1 MSKSTLKIL
10 LPHDLEE
17 QQCPEILDVIALH
30 KHHQQKQ
37 LDAVAICRDESGNV
51 IAKFGDL
58 SWDCS
63 RLVTTKNAS
72 HRKIDFSEFRQYPA
86 LLNEM
91 KLICYGWLFT
101 RNLQYSSPTKMST
114 IIGRISGLK
123 MSYRF
128 LSENGLSTIS
138 ALDVPAQWAKFLSF
152 LEVQRKSA
160 GTLTHILCAIQQARR
175 LFPWLGYGVSDMSFS
190 PVRLSKK
197 LCRPEASEREQ
208 TLAIPERLADKLL
221 HHAVNIVETAWP
233 YRARLGETERLL
245 QENYEA
251 GERAVNEKIRT
262 GVWKWLNEENGSAE
276 FRHRFAKEAVYL
288 APKKAS
294 DIIAG
299 QLSGYPDCPL
309 IANGIWWSK
318 YRANLLS
325 ACFVCCAA
333 FSGMRESELFELTP
347 YSYYSAIYSG
357 RTFHFLKAK
366 THKMGEK
373 HTEWVVAPIVQKVI
387 QLVVALTEHLRTQ
400 ILEHAVT
407 AREKE
412 LAQSL
417 WLSQGQRSTQPK
429 RISNWT
435 LRLANYSKLAGLYVS
450 QEDYDECLRANPNSN
465 ERIRNHVEIGKCWK
479 LSPHQFRRT
488 LAFFAIKNRLG
499 NAIAIK
505 QQFKHLY
512 LQMSEWYCEGGI
524 PSRLHNVGIDKELQK
539 MIDTAGYEQIAQKYW
554 GWFKGSGVLS
564 GSHGKDIVKMRDD
577 LPLVYRNWESLL
589 KQVKE
594 KRLTLHGTLHAYCKN
609 GYDCDMGGVINPAFC
624 VDCGSHGSIIDEEQA
639 MWWKKKHDSLTR
651 WLTDN
656 PGVSVAELTHCMT
669 QIRAAEKVMVDFS
682 VSFEPYQPEPRVR
695 ANE

>member
-1 MSKSTLKIL
+1 MSKGTLAIL
-10 LPHDLEE
+10 LPHEFED
-17 QQCPEILDVIALH
+17 QQSPEVLDVVALY
-30 KHHQQKQ
+30 KQQKQ
-37 LDAVAICRDESGNV
+37 SILDKVAICKDEYGGV
-51 IAKFGDL
+51 IAKFGDT

-63 RLVTTKNAS
+63 RLVTTKNSS
-72 HRKIDFSEFRQYPA
+72 HRKIDFSEFQQYPV
-86 LLNEM
+86 LLYEL

-101 RNLQYSSPTKMST
+101 RNVQYSVPTKMST

-128 LSENGLSTIS
+128 LVEHGLTDIR
-138 ALDVPAQWAKFLSF
+138 ALDNRQNWAKFLSF
-152 LEVQRKSA
+152 LEAQDKSA

-175 LFPWLGYGVSDMSFS
+175 LFPWLGYDCPDMSFS
-190 PVRLSKK
+190 PTNLSKR
-197 LCRPEASEREQ
+197 LCRPEATEREQ
-208 TLAIPERLADKLL
+208 TLAIPERLADVLL
-221 HHAVNIVETAWP
+221 HHAVDLVETAWP
-233 YRARLGETERLL
+233 YRTRLGETERLL

-251 GERAVNEKIRT
+251 GEQAVNEKIRT
-262 GVWKWLNEENGSAE
+262 GLWRWLDIKNGSAE

-288 APKKAS
+288 APFKAR
-294 DIIAG
+294 DIIIQ
-299 QLSGYPDCPL
+299 QLSGYPDCPPE
-309 IANGIWWSK
+309 ANGIWWYK
-318 YRANLLS
+318 YRSNILS

-347 YSYYSAIYSG
+347 ESYYTATYSG

-373 HTEWVVAPIVQKVI
+373 NTEWVVAPIVQKVI
-387 QLVVALTEHLRTQ
+387 ELVTALTEHLRIQ
-400 ILEHAVT
+400 ILKHATTV
-407 AREKE
+407 REKS

-417 WLSQGQRSTQPK
+417 WLSQGQRSTKPK

-435 LRLANYSKLAGLYVS
+435 LRLANYSQLAGLKVT
-450 QEDYDECLRANPNSN
+450 QEDYLECQRANPNSQ
-465 ERIRNHVEIGKCWK
+465 ERIKKNVQTGGYWK

-488 LAFFAIKNRLG
+488 LAFFTIKNRLG

-524 PSRLHNVGIDKELQK
+524 PSRLHDVKIDTELQK
-539 MIDTAGYEQIAQKYW
+539 MIDTAGYEQIAHKYW
-554 GWFKGSGVLS
+554 TWFKGKGVLS
-564 GSHGKDIVKMRDD
+564 GSHGKDILKMRNN
-577 LPLVYRNWESLL
+577 LPLVYRNWDSLL

-594 KRLTLHGTLHAYCKN
+594 KRLTLHGTLHTYCKN

-639 MWWKKKHDSLTR
+639 MWWKNKHDSLTR

-656 PGVSVAELTHCMT
+656 AGASVAEFTHCMT
-669 QIRAAEKVMVDFS
+669 QIRAAEKVMSDFS
-682 VSFEPYQPEPRVR
+682 VDFHIFQPGPGFTTYD
-695 ANE
+695 

>member
-1 MSKSTLKIL
+1 MSKKTLTIL

-17 QQCPEILDVIALH
+17 QQCPETLDVIALH
-30 KHHQQKQ
+30 KLHKQKR
-37 LDAVAICRDESGNV
+37 LDAVAICRDESGYV

-58 SWDCS
+58 CWDCS
-63 RLVTTKNAS
+63 RLVTTRNAS

-86 LLNEM
+86 LLREM

-101 RNLQYSSPTKMST
+101 QNLQYSVPTKMST

-128 LSENGLSTIS
+128 LSERGLCSIRS
-138 ALDVPAQWAKFLSF
+138 LDSPMEWAKFLSF
-152 LEVQRKSA
+152 LEAQRKSA

-175 LFPWLGYGVSDMSFS
+175 LFPWLGYDSSDMSFS
-190 PVRLSKK
+190 PIRLSKK
-197 LCRPEASEREQ
+197 LCRPEAAEREQ
-208 TLAIPERLADKLL
+208 TLAIPERLADTLL
-221 HHAVNIVETAWP
+221 HHAVNLVETAWP

-251 GERAVNEKIRT
+251 GVRAVNEKIHS
-262 GVWKWLNEENGSAE
+262 GLWKWLNEKNGSAE

-288 APKKAS
+288 APQKAS
-294 DIIAG
+294 EIITN
-299 QLSGYPDCPL
+299 QLSGYPDCPD
-309 IANGIWWSK
+309 IANGIWWYT

-325 ACFVCCAA
+325 ACFICCAA

-347 YSYYSAIYSG
+347 FSYYSATYSG
-357 RTFHFLKAK
+357 RTFHFLRAK

-373 HTEWVVAPIVQKVI
+373 HTEWVVAPILQKVI
-387 QLVVALTEHLRTQ
+387 KLVAALTEHLRTQ

-407 AREKE
+407 TRDKE
-412 LAQSL
+412 LARSL

-435 LRLANYSKLAGLYVS
+435 LRLANYSKLAGLLVN
-450 QEDYDECLRANPNSN
+450 QEDYEECLRANPYSK
-465 ERIRNHVEIGKCWK
+465 ERIRNHVKVGKYWK

-488 LAFFAIKNRLG
+488 LAFFTIKNRLG

-524 PSRLHNVGIDKELQK
+524 PSRLHNVETDKELQK
-539 MIDTAGYEQIAQKYW
+539 MIDTAGDEQIAHKYW
-554 GWFKGSGVLS
+554 TWFKGSGVLS
-564 GSHGKDIVKMRDD
+564 GSHGRDIMKMRGD
-577 LPLVYRNWESLL
+577 LPIVYRTWESLI

-624 VDCGSHGSIIDEEQA
+624 VDCDSHGSIIDEEQA
-639 MWWKKKHDSLTR
+639 LWWKNKHGSLTS
-651 WLTDN
+651 WLTRN
-656 PGVSVAELTHCMT
+656 PGASVAEFTHCMT
-669 QIRAAEKVMVDFS
+669 QIRASEKVMADFS
-682 VSFEPYQPEPRVR
+682 ISFEPYRPEHRVR
-695 ANE
+695 TDE